1 MGNADWQR
9 LGFGVLPRGEDRG
22 SPTESPRMF
31 PAEGGMDFELIRQ
44 GVSRPDHNWP
54 GIVG

>member
-1 MGNADWQR
+1 MGNADLQR
-9 LGFGVLPRGEDRG
+9 LGFGVPPRGEDRG
-22 SPTESPRMF
+22 SPMESPKMF
-31 PAEGGMDFELIRQ
+31 PAEGGLDFKLIRQ